1 MLRLAVA
8 VAFILLNVYVYRYF
22 ASDDFVPERELFVDF
37 PLTVEPW
44 QCNHLQE
51 MSADIL
57 RRLGVTDYLLCDFVN
72 PENKTVVNVY
82 VGYHQ
87 SQTRDTGGSDNLIHP
102 PEHCLPGAGWDIIK
116 SDIVP
121 LGFGIDGEAK
131 RVIIAKG
138 NQRNLVYFWYQSRGR
153 IIARNHEKVL
163 YMFLDRATSRRTD
176 GSLVRFTIPV
186 LHGDEETAEKT
197 FESVAQSLAPLLPE
211 YVPN

>member
-8 VAFILLNVYVYRYF
+8 VVFVLLNLYVYRYF
-22 ASDDFVPERELFVDF
+22 ANEDFVPERELFVDF
-37 PLTVEPW
+37 PLTIEPW

-51 MSADIL
+51 MSDDVL

-72 PENKTVVNVY
+72 PEIKAVANVY

-87 SQTRDTGGSDNLIHP
+87 SQTRDTGGNDNLIHP
-102 PEHCLPGAGWDIIK
+102 PEHCLPGSGWDIIK
-116 SDIVP
+116 SEVVP
-121 LGFGIDGEAK
+121 LGFGMGGEAK

-138 NQRNLVYFWYQSRGR
+138 SKRNLVYFWYQSRGR

-186 LHGDEETAEKT
+186 LHGDEDTAEKT
-197 FESVAQSLAPLLPE
+197 FESVAQRLAPLLPE